1 MKEKT
6 KRSIKRS
13 LTAILAAMLL
23 LALAGCG
30 GTKLPDGFD
39 ETTVKETATK
49 FLDYLTAGEY
59 DSGMDM
65 MSAVMASALPK
76 EDLTAIMEDLDRQAG
91 AFKEYKSI
99 AVVGQ
104 SAQGVEYATAVVVAA
119 YEKRNVTYTV
129 VFNIDM
135 EIDGF
140 YLK

>member
-1 MKEKT
+1 MKAKGIV
-6 KRSIKRS
+6 KKSFA
-13 LTAILAAMLL
+13 AILAAVLFL
-23 LALAGCG
+23 TLAGC
-30 GTKLPDGFD
+30 GTKLPDGF
-39 ETTVKETATK
+39 EEETVKETATK
-49 FLDYLTAGEY
+49 FLDYLTVGEY

-65 MSAVMASALPK
+65 MSEVMKNALSK

-104 SAQGVEYATAVVVAA
+104 TAQGVEYATAVVVAS

-129 VFNIDM
+129 VFNTDM

-140 YLK
+140 YLR